1 MPLTSHSRGDDP
13 YLAELVEEV
22 TQKLQEGEPLDLE
35 RYLAARPEIAD
46 ELAELM
52 PTLRLLVDWSELHAA
67 GSSAAAEPGRRR
79 PAAAALPAHG
89 VLGDFR
95 IAREIGR
102 GGMGVVYEA
111 TQISLGR
118 RVALKVLPSAA
129 VLDPKQ
135 LQRFKN
141 EAAAAASL
149 DHPHIVSVHAVGCER
164 GVHYYAMQYIEGQ
177 TLAEVIRQFR
187 RERVL
192 APGTWAVDSG
202 QATVSLPG
210 EEPAP
215 SEGAGDAA
223 AQARPA
229 AAVST
234 VVELSLAGSTEKKGR
249 RSSTAATRAPT
260 WFRTA
265 AQWGIQA
272 AEALEHAHQTGIVH
286 RDIKPSNLLVNAHGH
301 LWITDFG
308 LAQVEWGTNLTRTG
322 DVLGTLRYMS
332 PEQAAGDRHV
342 LDHRTDIYSL
352 GATLYELLTL
362 EPAFAE
368 EDRQRLARQIAEEE
382 PSRPRSHNAAIPVDL
397 ETIVL
402 KAMSK
407 EAGRRY
413 VTAQQFADDL
423 KRFLDDRPILARRPT
438 AAEKLAKWIRRH
450 QALVWSA
457 VAVLAVALGMSSFSA
472 VMIARQ
478 QARTRQNFATARGAV
493 DQMLSFVGQHQ
504 LRNTP
509 QMEQIRADLLQAALG
524 YHEGF
529 LAQNL
534 DDPELRF
541 EAGMS
546 CLRVAE
552 IQQLLGRGKEAAAAY
567 RQAFELL
574 EGLIRAPPP
583 ESELPR
589 VLGKAYINFG
599 LLLYTQGQLPE
610 AERACRQAMRLYE
623 TTPAPTPRR
632 RLQLASLQ
640 AECLTYLA
648 LVLDAAGRR
657 DETEEACGRA
667 LEILDSIAARLPPML
682 ADRRTRARAE
692 AILGGVFLRDGHSAE
707 AVESFEEAAETA
719 RGWAQELPGDVGL
732 AHELAI
738 HDSNL
743 GAACWVS
750 GEPKRAE
757 ELIRSSLAIDEQL
770 LDDYP
775 AVPQYGYGVAL
786 AKGNLALV
794 LGSTGRR
801 EEALRAGREAVSLL
815 DRLARRYPQM
825 AAWAPLLDRLRA
837 NLKGVEAKAAL
848 SAREKFALVTA
859 PVMPTEFATARELT
873 PVVLAERCDT
883 PKEAAMCSELAWTL
897 ANTPD
902 ERRRDA
908 ERAVH
913 LASWAVEMAPQEP
926 SYWKTLGVAHF
937 RQGSWRN
944 AIAALHRAIEL
955 GDRGAVARFVLAMA
969 YDATA
974 QPDQAQAWHRRAN
987 ESHERGGK
995 EREADRFRNE
1005 AAARLGP
1012 IEPREDSSETAS
1024 TQGLP

>member
-1 MPLTSHSRGDDP
+1 MPLTFHSRGDDP
-13 YLAELVEEV
+13 YLAELVDEL

-52 PTLRLLVDWSELHAA
+52 PTLRLLVDWSELHVA

-79 PAAAALPAHG
+79 TAAAALPAHG

-149 DHPHIVSVHAVGCER
+149 DHPHIVSVHAVGCEH

-202 QATVSLPG
+202 QATVSMPG
-210 EEPAP
+210 EESAS
-215 SEGAGDAA
+215 SEEAGV
-223 AQARPA
+223 QARPA

-234 VVELSLAGSTEKKGR
+234 IAELSLAGSTEKKGR
-249 RSSTAATRAPT
+249 RSSTAVTTRTSAN
-260 WFRTA
+260 FRTV

-352 GATLYELLTL
+352 GVTLYELLTL

-382 PSRPRSHNAAIPVDL
+382 PSRPRSHDAAIPVDL

-438 AAEKLAKWIRRH
+438 AAEKLAKWTRRH

-457 VAVLAVALGMSSFSA
+457 IAVLAVALGASGFSA

-478 QARTRQNFATARGAV
+478 QARTRQNFATARVAV
-493 DQMLSFVGQHQ
+493 DEMLSFVGQHQ

-524 YHEGF
+524 YHKGF
-529 LAQNL
+529 LEQNL

-574 EGLIRAPPP
+574 EGLIRSPPP

-610 AERACRQAMRLYE
+610 AERACRQAIRLYE

-632 RLQLASLQ
+632 RLQLASLR

-692 AILGGVFLRDGHSAE
+692 AILGGVFLRDGRPAE
-707 AVESFEEAAETA
+707 ALESFEEAAETA

-732 AHELAI
+732 AHESAI

-743 GAACWVS
+743 GAASWVS
-750 GEPKRAE
+750 DDPKRAE
-757 ELIRSSLAIDEQL
+757 ELIRSALAIDQQL

-775 AVPQYGYGVAL
+775 AVPHYGYGVAL
-786 AKGNLALV
+786 AKGNLAIV
-794 LGSTGRR
+794 LGSTDRR
-801 EEALRAGREAVSLL
+801 DEAMRAGREAVSLL

-837 NLKGVEAKAAL
+837 NLKAVEARAAF
-848 SAREKFALVTA
+848 SARGKYALVTA

-883 PKEAAMCSELAWTL
+883 PKEAAMCNELAWTL

-913 LASWAVEMAPQEP
+913 LASWAVEMEPQEL
-926 SYWKTLGVAHF
+926 SYWRTLGVAHF
-937 RQGSWRN
+937 RQGSWQN

-955 GDRGAVARFVLAMA
+955 GDDGAVARFVLAMA

-974 QPDQAQAWHRRAN
+974 QPDQARAWHRRAN

-995 EREADRFRNE
+995 EREADRFRDE
-1005 AAARLGP
+1005 AVARLGP
-1012 IEPREDSSETAS
+1012 IEAREDASTTAS
-1024 TQGLP
+1024 TQDLP